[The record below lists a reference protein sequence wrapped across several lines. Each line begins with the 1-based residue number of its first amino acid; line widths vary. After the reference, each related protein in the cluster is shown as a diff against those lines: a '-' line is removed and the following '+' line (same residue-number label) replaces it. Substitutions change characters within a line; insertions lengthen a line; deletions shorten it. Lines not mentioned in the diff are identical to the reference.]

1 MAKKCSNCG
10 TVWNET
16 DNYCHRCGS
25 SEAVYDNSFNS
36 EYVQQNYGDYYSQQY
51 QQFQQPVYNPGTMND
66 QQQNPYNPFPQ
77 PVPKKKK
84 TGKRIAIA
92 FVSIVILCIASVI
105 INVIFEKNGFGNSSI
120 ISDNSE
126 TSGYSYTK
134 GTVGNGFYVNE
145 WANIKFEITDE
156 WPQLREEDFNG
167 TFESTYNEEIGFC
180 SLNELNGKAFLV
192 SFINN
197 SGLLRNYTADE
208 YIKSF
213 YDDLSKT
220 YIDEGIILDTDE
232 ITDIV
237 IADENFRVMNISLN
251 GPASTVYQC
260 ICVRKLDN
268 RFIVIS
274 VSATDKDTITE
285 RLNTIVKAR

>member
-1 MAKKCSNCG
+1 MVKKCLNCG
-10 TVWNET
+10 TVLKET
-16 DNYCHRCGS
+16 DNYCQRCGS
-25 SEAVYDNSFNS
+25 SEAVYDNSNNS
-36 EYVQQNYGDYYSQQY
+36 EYVQQNYGDYNSQPY
-51 QQFQQPVYNPGTMND
+51 QQFQQPVYNSGITND

-77 PVPKKKK
+77 TVAKKKK
-84 TGKRIAIA
+84 TGKRIATVFA
-92 FVSIVILCIASVI
+92 SIVIICIVSVI
-105 INVIFEKNGFGNSSI
+105 INVIFEKNGIGNSSMI
-120 ISDNSE
+120 NDNSE
-126 TSGYSYTK
+126 TSGYSYTG
-134 GTVGNGFYVNE
+134 GTVGNGYYVNE

-156 WPQLREEDFNG
+156 WPQLKEEDFNG

-180 SLNELNGKAFLV
+180 SLNELNGKVFLV

-197 SGLLRNYTADE
+197 SSFLVNYTADE

-213 YDDLSKT
+213 YDDISKT
-220 YIDEGIILDTDE
+220 YLDEGIILDADE

-237 IADENFRVMNISLN
+237 IADENFRVMNISFH
-251 GPASTVYQC
+251 GPASTVYQS
-260 ICVRKLDN
+260 ICVRELDN